1 MALTTKPRWDK
12 YDAYVGN
19 FRAVLAADIA
29 ENQANNVLAVG
40 LNSSGAVVVGAGQ
53 TGVIG
58 VMIAA
63 VGSDIH
69 GNLLDGGVN
78 NKAGDVQDIGVNG
91 EITNFRPFDPTKPT
105 EVVAPKAGTKYYAHA
120 DGSVNDVVGADGV
133 LVGYTVEADRLIVH
147 VDPVGSK
154 SAT

>member
-19 FRAVLAADIA
+19 FRATLAADIA
-29 ENQANNVLAVG
+29 AANSNQVLGVG
-40 LNSSGAVVVGAGQ
+40 LNSSGAVVIGNGQ

-58 VMIAA
+58 VMIVA
-63 VGSDIH
+63 VGQDIH
-69 GNLLDGGVN
+69 GNLMDGGIN
-78 NKAGDVQDIGVNG
+78 NKAGDVQDIGIHG
-91 EITNFRPFDPTKPT
+91 EITNFRPYDPTKPT

-120 DGSVNDVVGADGV
+120 DGSINDVVGADGV